1 MGNGLQHPGRLDVKP
16 HDPPLG
22 GLMKALMLV
31 SFLFLS
37 SQSIASEIHVKVKG
51 MVCSM
56 CAQGIQKKFTA
67 QKAVESVKVNLDE
80 KFVLIHTKKGEE
92 LSDEEVTKIISEA
105 GYNVAEIKR
114 K

>member
-16 HDPPLG
+16 DDPPLG
-22 GLMKALMLV
+22 GLMKVLMLA
-31 SFLFLS
+31 SFFFLS
-37 SQSIASEIHVKVKG
+37 SVALASEIHVKVKG

-56 CAQGIQKKFTA
+56 CAQGIQKKFSS
-67 QKAVESVKVNLDE
+67 QKSVESVKVDLDE
-80 KFVLIHTKKGEE
+80 KHVLIVTKKGEE
-92 LSDEEVTKIISEA
+92 LSDEVITKLISEA